1 MTPLARLTRAQRQAA
16 FDAQGGVCKLCKLA
30 MHPKSFHVDHI
41 VPRELGGTN
50 RPDNLQALHR
60 DCHGQKTPGDVK
72 AIASSKR
79 QAAKQARH
87 DRAMATGT
95 RAPNAKERARA
106 RMRQN
111 RIEPIAPRQD
121 P

>member
-79 QAAKQARH
+79 HLSRH
-87 DRAMATGT
+87 RLPSVTTPVAMRVTVVDCTPAVGQTST
-95 RAPNAKERARA
+95 
-106 RMRQN
+106 
-111 RIEPIAPRQD
+111 
-121 P
+121 